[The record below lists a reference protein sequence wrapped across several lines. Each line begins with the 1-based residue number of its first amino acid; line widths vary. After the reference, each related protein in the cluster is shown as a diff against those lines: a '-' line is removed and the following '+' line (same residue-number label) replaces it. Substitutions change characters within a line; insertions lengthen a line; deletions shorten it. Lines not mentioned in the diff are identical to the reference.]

1 MPITGC
7 CAGREEYWS
16 LLSQSQV
23 CFAEEHSVDV
33 PVANGM
39 GDPDEKSQ
47 AASVASGGDFCK
59 EGRHAFESLTNGILS
74 ASSRPQSKHG
84 INRVQGVQSDSSPSK
99 RYQIGGFGSRMGPL
113 LGRHPSLRGVER
125 ILNEEVH
132 QEEKVTPFG
141 KVTPADRVRIARSVS
156 AICSQEVPVVA
167 EIVVPEFEERA
178 LLRSMRS
185 IKQSGFLVDN
195 SEAISAEAFLREE
208 PPAENGGN
216 QDLDDAPSLVNRT
229 TADGV
234 DALRALQAEGFP
246 KGLNSHKDRTRS
258 GLESVQEAAR
268 AGSQLVRAPLQQKAD
283 SVTAD
288 LMRDPTSS
296 EQQSEAGSE
305 GFHAPV
311 SCSHQV
317 PPITAEHG
325 RSDSQKSANQQHTD
339 RFRTLPQVT
348 VLPII
353 AEFDTADH
361 SPYSPSSLK
370 VCTPAT
376 VRRTLTEIPEEPIS
390 CPSSPKGFLN
400 TLPLK
405 RRHSLSDT
413 PRPVIS
419 GKLRRSSFS
428 EAPTF
433 ARELLRATS
442 LSACQEPHEG
452 PCFSSQMIDALVL
465 SRAVYET
472 KLAVRRPFSA

>member
-1 MPITGC
+1 
-7 CAGREEYWS
+7 
-16 LLSQSQV
+16 V
-23 CFAEEHSVDV
+23 CFAEKHSVDV
-33 PVANGM
+33 LVAKGM

-47 AASVASGGDFCK
+47 AASVASGGDLCK
-59 EGRHAFESLTNGILS
+59 EGRHAFEPLTNGVS
-74 ASSRPQSKHG
+74 FASSRPQTNHG
-84 INRVQGVQSDSSPSK
+84 IKGVQGVQSDTSPSK
-99 RYQIGGFGSRMGPL
+99 RYQNGGSGSRMGPL
-113 LGRHPSLRGVER
+113 LGRHPFLRGVER
-125 ILNEEVH
+125 TAYKEVH
-132 QEEKVTPFG
+132 QEEVTLFG

-156 AICSQEVPVVA
+156 AICSQEVPVVG

-185 IKQSGFLVDN
+185 IQQSGFLVEN

-208 PPAENGGN
+208 PPAENGGS
-216 QDLDDAPSLVNRT
+216 QDLDDASSLVKRT

-234 DALRALQAEGFP
+234 DALRALQKAEGFP
-246 KGLNSHKDRTRS
+246 KGLDSHMDRTRS
-258 GLESVQEAAR
+258 GLKSVQEAAR
-268 AGSQLVRAPLQQKAD
+268 AGLQSVQAPLQQRAD
-283 SVTAD
+283 SMTAD
-288 LMRDPTSS
+288 LVRDSTSR
-296 EQQSEAGSE
+296 EQQLEAGSE
-305 GFHAPV
+305 GFHAPA

-325 RSDSQKSANQQHTD
+325 RLDSQKSAKQQHTD
-339 RFRTLPQVT
+339 RIRSLPQVT

-361 SPYSPSSLK
+361 SPYSSSSLK
-370 VCTPAT
+370 VRSPAT

-390 CPSSPKGFLN
+390 CPSSPKSFLN

-413 PRPVIS
+413 PRPVIP

-472 KLAVRRPFSA
+472 KLAVRRPLSA